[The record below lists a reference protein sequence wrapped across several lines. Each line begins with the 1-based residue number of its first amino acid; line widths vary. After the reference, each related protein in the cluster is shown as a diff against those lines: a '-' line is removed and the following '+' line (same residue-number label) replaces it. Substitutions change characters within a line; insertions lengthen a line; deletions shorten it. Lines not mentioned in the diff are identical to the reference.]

1 VPECPGKFR
10 WCSTK
15 LHDFFK
21 KKLLWKN
28 GAPDQNNSCVFL
40 DTKQVG
46 EIAFELPKLAA
57 SDCQQ
62 KKFFACEVTFRFVLA
77 LLGHYFLRR
86 AGPI

>member
-15 LHDFFK
+15 LRDFFK

-57 SDCQQ
+57 SDCQH
-62 KKFFACEVTFRFVLA
+62 KKFFACEVTIRILFLSNIFI
-77 LLGHYFLRR
+77 FLRR